1 MELEQLMPHVEALIF
16 ASERPLPQMEMI
28 ELLGNVM
35 EETLESD
42 KVAIC
47 LEAVREK
54 YDTDYYPFELRE
66 TGGGYQFLTKKT
78 YHQTVL
84 QLNGDKYIK
93 KLSAS
98 AMETLAIISYKQP
111 ITKSDIEFIRGVS
124 SDYSIQ
130 KLLEKEL
137 IVIAGRN
144 EDAVGKPLLYATT
157 KNFMDYLGV
166 NSPADLPQLKEIG
179 NTDIVFPTNG
189 EEAIPEEGGNR
200 QMIVDNNGTLKIEKK
215 EAAEEEG
222 IAPPEALLAENKE
235 TEDNSDAFKEEQR
248 EEGDHSTSK
257 DTEPLAEGH
266 NTKEAEH
273 DEDLEE
279 GETPD
284 EEEEEL

>member
-35 EETLESD
+35 EEEMESD
-42 KVAIC
+42 KVSIC
-47 LEAVREK
+47 LEAVKEK

-78 YHQTVL
+78 YHQTVM

-93 KLSAS
+93 KLSSS
-98 AMETLAIISYKQP
+98 AMETLAIITYKQP
-111 ITKSDIEFIRGVS
+111 ITKSEIEFIRGVS

-144 EDAVGKPLLYATT
+144 EDAVGKPLIYATT

-166 NSPADLPQLKEIG
+166 NSTNDLPQLSEVAG
-179 NTDIVFPTNG
+179 TEIVFPTNA
-189 EEAIPEEGGNR
+189 EEAIPDENPNHKL
-200 QMIVDNNGTLKIEKK
+200 IVDNNGELRVEETIE
-215 EAAEEEG
+215 EATEELSEEIDETEETSNDDTTPDTEDPAEEDE
-222 IAPPEALLAENKE
+222 APE
-235 TEDNSDAFKEEQR
+235 
-248 EEGDHSTSK
+248 
-257 DTEPLAEGH
+257 
-266 NTKEAEH
+266 
-273 DEDLEE
+273 
-279 GETPD
+279 
-284 EEEEEL
+284 